1 MLNLALEDLA
11 SSHPA
16 PRTFCEDIDCCGGDQ
31 SSAIET
37 ASSESV
43 KNQNMNQEL
52 VSDPIFTFAFQP
64 IVNAD
69 TREVVS
75 YEALIRGALNEGAS
89 EILSKVPADRL
100 YLFDQVARVQAI
112 SLAKQLGIT
121 CNLNLNF
128 FPLSLYASA
137 ESILSTVRA
146 ATKNHLPINHVVLEV
161 VEGEVIGDQG
171 RFADLFNEYRSL
183 GVKVAIDDFGAGYS
197 GLNLLSNFQPDQI
210 KLDMGLLYGIESHSP
225 RQSIVRAILQVCRDL
240 EIDVIAEGVETVGQY
255 AWLVNAG
262 VKLFQGYLFARPAFE
277 SFPLVHY
284 PESGASGLAAK
295 SSLRNGCEVSTE
307 TRHQKNGRNHGAA
320 A

>member
-1 MLNLALEDLA
+1 
-11 SSHPA
+11 
-16 PRTFCEDIDCCGGDQ
+16 
-31 SSAIET
+31 
-37 ASSESV
+37 
-43 KNQNMNQEL
+43 MNQER

-64 IVNAD
+64 IVNAL
-69 TREVVS
+69 TSEVVS

-100 YLFDQVARVQAI
+100 YLFDQIARVQAI

-146 ATKNHLPINHVVLEV
+146 AAKNHLPINRVVLEV

-171 RFADLFNEYRSL
+171 RFADLFNEYRGL

-262 VKLFQGYLFARPAFE
+262 VKLSRAICLPGQPSNPFL
-277 SFPLVHY
+277 SFTTPN
-284 PESGASGLAAK
+284 PEQVGSQL
-295 SSLRNGCEVSTE
+295 
-307 TRHQKNGRNHGAA
+307 NHLCGMVMK
-320 A
+320 